1 MGINSPLQRRGFQ
14 MKKQY
19 FFNISDI
26 SFQPLQRLSELDAG
40 SEHVYH
46 KYFKK
51 KKILESH
58 QLTQGN
64 A

>member
-1 MGINSPLQRRGFQ
+1 MHINSPSQRRGFQ

-26 SFQPLQRLSELDAG
+26 SFLPIQKLSELDTG

-51 KKILESH
+51 KKYWKA
-58 QLTQGN
+58 TD
-64 A
+64 